1 MNAWEQKNARMTL
14 LKELMVLSEQYK
26 HENNMNGAMKG
37 IIFYICRIG
46 ASAVPCGLS

>member
-1 MNAWEQKNARMTL
+1 MNAWEQKMTL

-26 HENNMNGAMKG
+26 HKNNMNEAMKG

-46 ASAVPCGLS
+46 TSAVLCSL